1 MRAQSYV
8 ALVGGI
14 DWDERYASRRE
25 GLWSGK
31 ANGVL
36 VAELAESPPG
46 RALDVGCGEGADA
59 IWLARSGW
67 QVTGADVSGVALE
80 RAAAG
85 ARAAGVS
92 VEWVLADIAMLPRS
106 PASYDL
112 VSVLYPALRHSPGD
126 EAIRALLDAVAPR
139 GTLLVVGHRPL
150 DPDHARAHGF
160 EIADYVQ
167 PADVRARLDERWE
180 VEVDEIRPR
189 VDPVREGSPHT
200 HDEVL
205 RARRHH

>member
-1 MRAQSYV
+1 M
-8 ALVGGI
+8 GGI
-14 DWDERYASRRE
+14 DWDERYAGRRE
-25 GLWSGK
+25 GLWSGR

-36 VAELAESPPG
+36 VAELTDTRPG
-46 RALDVGCGEGADA
+46 RALEVGCGEGADA
-59 IWLARSGW
+59 IWLARAGW
-67 QVTGADVSGVALE
+67 QVTGLDVSEVALE

-85 ARAAGVS
+85 ARTAAVN
-92 VEWVLADIAMLPRS
+92 VEWVVADIAAS
-106 PASYDL
+106 PPSPGRYDL

-126 EAIRALLDAVAPR
+126 EAIRALLDAVAPE
-139 GTLLVVGHRPL
+139 GTLLVVGHWPL

-167 PADVRARLDERWE
+167 PADVRARLDDAWWE

-200 HDEVL
+200 HDVVL
-205 RARRHH
+205 RARRRH

>member
-1 MRAQSYV
+1 MS
-8 ALVGGI
+8 GI

-59 IWLARSGW
+59 LWLARAGW
-67 QVTGADVSGVALE
+67 QVTGVDVSEVALE

-85 ARAAGVS
+85 ARAAGLT
-92 VEWVLADIAMLPRS
+92 VEWVLADIARS
-106 PASYDL
+106 PPGTYDL

-126 EAIRALLDAVAPR
+126 EAIRALLAAVAPA
-139 GTLLVVGHRPL
+139 GTLLVVGHWPL
-150 DPDHARAHGF
+150 DPDHARARGF

-167 PADVRARLDERWE
+167 PADVRARLDDERWE

-205 RARRHH
+205 RARRQH